1 MFGLTHYEQ
10 LVLMQLFNLGPS
22 RADRIADK
30 TDMKLPR
37 VYEALDSLVIKN
49 FVSVKGSRPKIFSV
63 KNPQNSISGSLDHLK
78 SDFETKMDQMQG
90 AAANLLDILEPLY
103 IRNHTDMLPEDLLSQ
118 FTNLEEAQEYTNTLI
133 QGAEK
138 EILIFTHVFNWFNA
152 VEKDLQNAID
162 RGVQIKV
169 LMQTDLP
176 EGAEKLNRIEDIGVE
191 VKTSPKLEI
200 KSRGTIVDQSS
211 LIFVIWASETES
223 NSPKRI
229 YRPHY
234 STNQGIVDVFT
245 GYFYHLWNP

>member
-10 LVLMQLFNLGPS
+10 LVLMQLLHLGPS
-22 RADRIADK
+22 RADQLAEK

-37 VYEALDSLVIKN
+37 VYEALDSLMTKN
-49 FVSVKGSRPKIFSV
+49 FISVKGSRPKIFSI
-63 KNPQNSISGSLDHLK
+63 KNPQVSISESLDHLK
-78 SDFETKMDQMQG
+78 NEFEHKMNQMQG

-118 FTNLEEAQEYTNTLI
+118 FSNLEEAQEYTNTLI
-133 QGAEK
+133 QGAER
-138 EILIFTHVFNWFNA
+138 EILIFTHVFNWFDA
-152 VEKDLQNAID
+152 VEKDLEMAID
-162 RGVQIKV
+162 RGVQVKI

-176 EGAEKLNRIEDIGVE
+176 EGAEKLSRIESMGVE
-191 VKTSPKLEI
+191 VKTSPKSEI
-200 KSRGTIVDQSS
+200 KSRGTIVDQRS
-211 LIFVIWASETES
+211 LIFVIWASETET